1 MAKRDYHEKL
11 TEVRVRFPS
20 EDEERGIPDYLAI
33 MRNRAKE
40 LGYIQPKGITKGEG
54 NVTEY
59 IMKLVERDV
68 NGFCYFMYPQIA
80 QTCGAEFVNNCVPI
94 NIDLCTHK

>member
-1 MAKRDYHEKL
+1 MAKKDYHEKL

-59 IMKLVERDV
+59 IMKLVERD
-68 NGFCYFMYPQIA
+68 I
-80 QTCGAEFVNNCVPI
+80 QTMQPDFSFERSLI
-94 NIDLCTHK
+94 NKKQD

>member
-1 MAKRDYHEKL
+1 MAKKDYHEKL

-33 MRNRAKE
+33 MRNLAKE

-59 IMKLVERDV
+59 IMKLVERD
-68 NGFCYFMYPQIA
+68 I
-80 QTCGAEFVNNCVPI
+80 QTVQPDFSFERSLI
-94 NIDLCTHK
+94 NKKQD

>member
-59 IMKLVERDV
+59 IMKLVERD
-68 NGFCYFMYPQIA
+68 I
-80 QTCGAEFVNNCVPI
+80 QTVQPDFSFERSLI
-94 NIDLCTHK
+94 NKKQD

>member
-1 MAKRDYHEKL
+1 MAKKDYHEKL

-59 IMKLVERDV
+59 IMKLVERD
-68 NGFCYFMYPQIA
+68 I
-80 QTCGAEFVNNCVPI
+80 QTVQPNFSFERSLI
-94 NIDLCTHK
+94 NKKQD

>member
-1 MAKRDYHEKL
+1 MAKKDYHEKL

-59 IMKLVERDV
+59 IMKLVERD
-68 NGFCYFMYPQIA
+68 I
-80 QTCGAEFVNNCVPI
+80 QTVQPDFSFERSLI
-94 NIDLCTHK
+94 SKKQD

>member
-1 MAKRDYHEKL
+1 MAKKDYHEKL

-59 IMKLVERDV
+59 IMKLVERDIQTV
-68 NGFCYFMYPQIA
+68 QPDFYF
-80 QTCGAEFVNNCVPI
+80 ERSLI
-94 NIDLCTHK
+94 NKKQD

>member
-1 MAKRDYHEKL
+1 MAKKDYHEKL

-59 IMKLVERDV
+59 IMNLVERDIRTV
-68 NGFCYFMYPQIA
+68 QPDFSFERSLISKKQG
-80 QTCGAEFVNNCVPI
+80 
-94 NIDLCTHK
+94 

>member
-1 MAKRDYHEKL
+1 MAKKDYHEKL
-11 TEVRVRFPS
+11 TELRVRFPS

-33 MRNRAKE
+33 MRNRAKK

-59 IMKLVERDV
+59 IMKLVERD
-68 NGFCYFMYPQIA
+68 I
-80 QTCGAEFVNNCVPI
+80 QTVQPDFSFERSLI
-94 NIDLCTHK
+94 NKKQD

>member
-1 MAKRDYHEKL
+1 MAKKDYHEKL

-59 IMKLVERDV
+59 IMKLVERD
-68 NGFCYFMYPQIA
+68 I
-80 QTCGAEFVNNCVPI
+80 QTVQPDFSFERSLIGKKQ
-94 NIDLCTHK
+94 D

>member
-1 MAKRDYHEKL
+1 MAKKDYHEKL

-59 IMKLVERDV
+59 IMKLVERD
-68 NGFCYFMYPQIA
+68 I
-80 QTCGAEFVNNCVPI
+80 QTVHSDFSFERSLISKKQG
-94 NIDLCTHK
+94 

>member
-1 MAKRDYHEKL
+1 MAKKDYHEKL

-59 IMKLVERDV
+59 IMKLVERD
-68 NGFCYFMYPQIA
+68 I
-80 QTCGAEFVNNCVPI
+80 QTVQPDFFFERSLI
-94 NIDLCTHK
+94 NKKQD

>member
-20 EDEERGIPDYLAI
+20 KDEERGIPDYLAI

-59 IMKLVERDV
+59 IMKLVERD
-68 NGFCYFMYPQIA
+68 I
-80 QTCGAEFVNNCVPI
+80 QTVQPDFSFERSLI
-94 NIDLCTHK
+94 NKKQD

>member
-20 EDEERGIPDYLAI
+20 EDEERGIPDYLDI
-33 MRNRAKE
+33 MRNRAQE

-59 IMKLVERDV
+59 IMKLVERD
-68 NGFCYFMYPQIA
+68 I
-80 QTCGAEFVNNCVPI
+80 QTVQPDFSFERSLI
-94 NIDLCTHK
+94 NKKQD

>member
-1 MAKRDYHEKL
+1 MAKKDYHEKL

-59 IMKLVERDV
+59 IMKLVERD
-68 NGFCYFMYPQIA
+68 I
-80 QTCGAEFVNNCVPI
+80 QTVQPDFSFERSLI
-94 NIDLCTHK
+94 NKKQDSLGMLRV

>member
-1 MAKRDYHEKL
+1 MAKKDYHEKL

-59 IMKLVERDV
+59 IMKLVERD
-68 NGFCYFMYPQIA
+68 I
-80 QTCGAEFVNNCVPI
+80 QTVQPDFSFERSLI
-94 NIDLCTHK
+94 NKKQD

>member
-33 MRNRAKE
+33 MRNRAME

-59 IMKLVERDV
+59 IMKLVERD
-68 NGFCYFMYPQIA
+68 I
-80 QTCGAEFVNNCVPI
+80 QTVQPDFSFERSLI
-94 NIDLCTHK
+94 NKKQD

>member
-20 EDEERGIPDYLAI
+20 EDEERCIPDYLAI

-59 IMKLVERDV
+59 IMKLVERD
-68 NGFCYFMYPQIA
+68 I
-80 QTCGAEFVNNCVPI
+80 QTVQPDFSFERSLI
-94 NIDLCTHK
+94 NKKQD

>member
-40 LGYIQPKGITKGEG
+40 LGYIQPKGITKGEV

-59 IMKLVERDV
+59 IMKLVERD
-68 NGFCYFMYPQIA
+68 I
-80 QTCGAEFVNNCVPI
+80 QTVQPDFSFERSLI
-94 NIDLCTHK
+94 NKKQD

>member
-1 MAKRDYHEKL
+1 MAKKDYHEKL

-40 LGYIQPKGITKGEG
+40 LGYIQPKGVTKGEG

-59 IMKLVERDV
+59 IMKLVERD
-68 NGFCYFMYPQIA
+68 I
-80 QTCGAEFVNNCVPI
+80 QTVQPDFSFERSLI
-94 NIDLCTHK
+94 NKKQD

>member
-20 EDEERGIPDYLAI
+20 EEEERGIPDYLAI

-59 IMKLVERDV
+59 IMKLVERD
-68 NGFCYFMYPQIA
+68 I
-80 QTCGAEFVNNCVPI
+80 QTVQPDFSFERSLI
-94 NIDLCTHK
+94 NKKQD